1 MGRPVGRRSVG
12 EEEIEGAGC
21 CSVMV
26 MMVMSVSDGEKEV
39 VLLLICA
46 VPYAAFVQT
55 ANMASKASL
64 GGLPLSVQRAV
75 TISPSRT
82 VSTRSVDG
90 LPAEEANK
98 RDRQG
103 AEDRSAAIGLSGS
116 LSEPLA
122 LQGSES

>member
-1 MGRPVGRRSVG
+1 MRRVR
-12 EEEIEGAGC
+12 EERG
-21 CSVMV
+21 
-26 MMVMSVSDGEKEV
+26 VSDDDGEKEV
-39 VLLLICA
+39 VLLLLLLSA

-98 RDRQG
+98 RQAGRGPRAGQ
-103 AEDRSAAIGLSGS
+103 L
-116 LSEPLA
+116 P
-122 LQGSES
+122 